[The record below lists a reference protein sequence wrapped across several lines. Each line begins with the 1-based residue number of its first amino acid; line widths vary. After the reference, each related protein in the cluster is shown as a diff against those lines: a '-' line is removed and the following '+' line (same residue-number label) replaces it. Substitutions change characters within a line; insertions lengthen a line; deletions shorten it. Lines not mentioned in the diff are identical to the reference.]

1 MQSGRVEED
10 IHIPIGIGEGSQI
23 KKAIIDKN
31 VRIGKNV
38 KVSNSNWTLHNKV
51 FECAKI
57 STTKDVQNIVIS
69 YILYQTAFIL

>member
-1 MQSGRVEED
+1 MQSGRAEED

-38 KVSNSNWTLHNKV
+38 KVLR
-51 FECAKI
+51 KI
-57 STTKDVQNIVIS
+57 S
-69 YILYQTAFIL
+69 YQTQNAP